1 MKVLINDSPRE
12 LPEGTSLATLL
23 TELNLLET
31 KGWAFAVNDSVVP
44 KSSLEDTILECGDK
58 ILLIQATQG
67 G

>member
-1 MKVLINDSPRE
+1 MKVLINDTPRE

-23 TELNLLET
+23 RELNLQET
-31 KGWAFAVNDSVVP
+31 KGWAFAVNDCVVP

>member
-23 TELNLLET
+23 RELNLLET

-44 KSSLEDTILECGDK
+44 KISLEDTILECGDK